1 MSRKNSKKNLTVE
14 NLDSDSTISTLD
26 SIFDSINP
34 GYGSLLSND
43 DYLTTSDWI
52 STGSYTLN
60 ALISSSLFKGIPSG
74 KVTVFSGESASGKT
88 LLALNTCREAI
99 KKGYMVLWCDT
110 ENAIEKEQVKSL
122 GIDPK
127 MFRHQRFSTNTI
139 EELTTYLVNVFAK
152 LKELK
157 NSKKSSENK
166 KIMIVIDSIGQLPSQ
181 KEMLDSLSGSDKVDM
196 TRAKMLKRL
205 FRVITSDIAYLDIPV
220 LMINHIYANV
230 GSFIGGNV
238 QSGGSGPMF
247 SASIIVEFSKA
258 QLKMDEDSSK
268 RTGTIVTA
276 KLIKGRFSTVGAKK
290 KIHISFKNGVN
301 PYIGLQSFMNPEF
314 YERTGIGFG
323 KIDKSDGSF
332 IQTTNKDDITKQGY
346 VINGNSV
353 KYNNFFLHSVF
364 NDDVLKVLDEYA
376 QDELKFKNDN
386 YSNDD
391 IENDID
397 NETNVEEIT
406 EE

>member
-1 MSRKNSKKNLTVE
+1 MKTKSIEISNNE
-14 NLDSDSTISTLD
+14 IDSTITTLD

-43 DYLTTSDWI
+43 EYVTTSDWI

-60 ALISSSLFKGIPSG
+60 ALISSSIFKGIPSG
-74 KVTVFSGESASGKT
+74 KITVFSGESASGKT

-99 KKGYMVLWCDT
+99 KKGYMILWCDT
-110 ENAIEKEQVKSL
+110 ENAIDKEQVESL
-122 GIDPK
+122 GINPK
-127 MFRHQRFSTNTI
+127 MFRHQRFATNTI

-157 NSKKSSENK
+157 NSKKETENK
-166 KIMIVIDSIGQLPSQ
+166 KILIVIDSIGQLPSQ
-181 KEMLDSLSGSDKVDM
+181 KELQDSLSGSDKVDM

-220 LMINHIYANV
+220 LMVNHVYANV
-230 GSFIGGNV
+230 GSFIGGTI

-247 SASIIVEFSKA
+247 SASIIVEFTKA
-258 QLKMDEDSSK
+258 QLKDGADASK

-276 KLIKGRFSTVGAKK
+276 KLVKGRFSTVGSKK
-290 KIHISFKNGVN
+290 KIHISFKKGVN

-323 KIDKSDGSF
+323 KINKGNGEF
-332 IQTTNKDDITKQGY
+332 VQTSNVDDVTKQGY
-346 VINGNSV
+346 VVNRTPV
-353 KYNNFFLHSVF
+353 KYDKFFIHSVF
-364 NDDVLKVLDEYA
+364 TEDVLKILDEYA

-386 YSNDD
+386 LEDD
-391 IENDID
+391 IEEIESSD
-397 NETNVEEIT
+397 ETNVEETT

>member
-1 MSRKNSKKNLTVE
+1 MAKKKTTKVIESDNSSNV
-14 NLDSDSTISTLD
+14 SVLD

-34 GYGSLLSND
+34 GYGSLLCND
-43 DYLTTSDWI
+43 EYLTTSDWI

-88 LLALNTCREAI
+88 LLALNTCKEAI

-110 ENAIEKEQVKSL
+110 ENAIEKEQVESL
-122 GIDPK
+122 GIDTK
-127 MFRHQRFSTNTI
+127 MFRHQRFATNTV

-157 NSKKSSENK
+157 DKEGENQ

-181 KEMLDSLSGSDKVDM
+181 KELQDSLSGSDKVDM

-205 FRVITSDIAYLDIPV
+205 FRVITSDISYLDIPV
-220 LMINHIYANV
+220 LMINHVYANV
-230 GSFIGGNV
+230 GSFIGGTI

-247 SASIIVEFSKA
+247 SASIIVEFTKA
-258 QLKMDEDSSK
+258 QLKDGADASK

-276 KLIKGRFSTVGAKK
+276 KLVKGRFSTVGSKK
-290 KIHISFKNGVN
+290 KIHISFKKGVN

-323 KIDKSDGSF
+323 KINKTNGEF
-332 IQTTNKDDITKQGY
+332 VQTSNVDDVTKQGY
-346 VINGNSV
+346 VVGGNSV
-353 KYNNFFLHSVF
+353 KYDKFFIHSVF
-364 NDDVLKVLDEYA
+364 TDEVLTILDEYA
-376 QDELKFKNDN
+376 QDELKFKNDVF
-386 YSNDD
+386 SNLESD
-391 IENDID
+391 IET
-397 NETNVEEIT
+397 ET
-406 EE
+406 EEENEE